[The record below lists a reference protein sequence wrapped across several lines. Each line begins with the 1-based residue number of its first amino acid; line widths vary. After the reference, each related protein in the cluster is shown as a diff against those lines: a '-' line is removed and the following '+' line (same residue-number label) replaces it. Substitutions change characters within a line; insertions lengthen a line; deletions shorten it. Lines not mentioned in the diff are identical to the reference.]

1 MIINVA
7 RIPEQGLKIQE
18 NEPGEILEL
27 SAGDEFSPDGPVYC
41 DFYVQVVSGML
52 IVRGTVSTALKVRC
66 ARCTQIFSTTVAD
79 SGFLRDY
86 SGIEGT
92 EEVDITEEIREA
104 VLLNLP
110 HFPLCTEMCKGLCVS
125 CGGALNE
132 GVCGCLETH
141 EGGAWSALDKLKF

>member
-7 RIPEQGLKIQE
+7 RIPEQGLKFSE
-18 NEPGEILEL
+18 KVSGEILEFA
-27 SAGDEFSPDGPVYC
+27 AGDEFVAAGPVVC
-41 DFYVQVVSGML
+41 DFYIQVVSETL
-52 IVRGTVSTALKVRC
+52 IVRGSVSASLTARC

-92 EEVDITEEIREA
+92 EEVDITEDIREA

-110 HFPLCTEMCKGLCVS
+110 HFPLCDEFCKGLCAA
-125 CGGALNE
+125 CGKRLND
-132 GVCGCLETH
+132 GDCGCSE
-141 EGGAWSALDKLKF
+141 EKAGGSWSALDDLKF